1 MPYTFDWSFERE
13 SFDEAQ
19 CSKEEDDIFGW
30 VRVASPNASYLV
42 DIHREYYNSRDYGYD
57 LEVFR
62 QELEYGGHGAW
73 AGSVKSVRHVTA
85 QKDPLGR
92 FKRRA
97 EKALA
102 EFISEYEARAWA

>member
-1 MPYTFDWSFERE
+1 MGSAERIAGLF
-13 SFDEAQ
+13 SYPA
-19 CSKEEDDIFGW
+19 
-30 VRVASPNASYLV
+30 RVFFW
-42 DIHREYYNSRDYGYD
+42 HRAHIW
-57 LEVFR
+57 EVFR

-97 EKALA
+97 EKALV
-102 EFISEYEARAWA
+102 EFISEYEASAWA